1 MSSERSVDLF
11 AGLILVLSI
20 IAIILLAALDFAGF
34 YLPSY
39 GERYSCLS
47 CEYSTAVD
55 LVAQWIILIL
65 LILQIIIALND
76 LLPNR
81 FIDKDLS
88 QIGLILAGLTITF
101 FIIGLGSFGI
111 TYMEYDWWL
120 LTGGYGVGIAGI
132 LNTILFFL
140 KWRNK

>member
-11 AGLILVLSI
+11 AGLVLVLSI

-34 YLPSY
+34 WLPSY
-39 GERYSCLS
+39 GERYSCLT
-47 CEYSTAVD
+47 CEYSTPAD
-55 LVAQWIILIL
+55 MAAQWIILIL

-81 FIDKDLS
+81 FIDKDMSL
-88 QIGLILAGLTITF
+88 IGLILGGLTITF

-111 TYMEYDWWL
+111 AYMEYDWWL

-132 LNTILFFL
+132 INTLLFFL
-140 KWRNK
+140 KWRNQ